1 MAVWQ
6 PIRKQSHLVYSAMAP
21 IIGITTRQREV
32 MSSAGTSPTHTL
44 NRAYTL
50 AVERA
55 GGIPILL
62 TSQDPA
68 AAPRIADRLQ
78 GLILSGGGDIEPSHY
93 GGSSHEALYGIEPD
107 RDRFEFALIAEAKVR
122 RLPVLAICRGMQVVN
137 VALGGSLHEDIL
149 DAVDGAH
156 DHFLSGD
163 SVYETPISV
172 RLDADCRL
180 GRMLGQVNIG
190 VNSIHHQSVRR
201 VAPELRAVGWGDD
214 GIIEA
219 VEHED
224 DSWSFLGVQWHPE
237 YLSEKSDEVALQIF
251 DALIAAADGTG
262 SA

>member
-1 MAVWQ
+1 MAVWR
-6 PIRKQSHLVYSAMAP
+6 PIRKQSHLVYWPMAP

-55 GGIPILL
+55 GGMPMLL

-68 AAPRIADRLQ
+68 AVPHIVDRLQ
-78 GLILSGGGDIEPSHY
+78 GLVLSGGGDIEPSHY
-93 GGSSHEALYGIEPD
+93 DGSNHEALYGIEPD
-107 RDRFEFALIAEAKVR
+107 RDRFEFALVAEAKAR
-122 RLPVLAICRGMQVVN
+122 RLPVLAICRGMQIVN

-172 RLDADCRL
+172 RLDANCRL
-180 GRMLGQVNIG
+180 GRMLGQVNID
-190 VNSIHHQSVRR
+190 VNSIHHQSVRH

-214 GIIEA
+214 GVIEA

-224 DSWSFLGVQWHPE
+224 DSWPLLGVQWHPE

-251 DALIAAADGTG
+251 AAFIAAANGTG